1 MKMWPVESKDEGGTL
16 LFSDSPESV
25 TEDGILYQDT
35 VKGEARILYYHLNS
49 SDSDKKVAVVL
60 QSADGQPAI
69 VRVTRGGA
77 CYPSPDY
84 LHVGKMTQMAY
95 FEGEAHGDIYIGR
108 GRHRLLQENMDT
120 TILHP
125 GGLVYGVYD
134 FASNRPIKVSVIMYP
149 ADTDPY
155 EFLEQ
160 ARVLPKDEQRLRG
173 TFQGM
178 NRTLTSSK
186 AYDPAVDGTV
196 YFPLAD
202 DIHDRYRTGI
212 DATDGSTVT
221 NYGNYGVLYKLQIP
235 VVKGSAVQYYL
246 SPLGGIYAGAMTVA
260 QDAVRRRMI
269 ETPYERPY
277 FGDATPPESDAT
289 QKAREEGLA
298 ILTETTELTDLGVYE
313 GAPVTFEFSPPGASN
328 LPVNIIMMPAD

>member
-1 MKMWPVESKDEGGTL
+1 
-16 LFSDSPESV
+16 
-25 TEDGILYQDT
+25 
-35 VKGEARILYYHLNS
+35 
-49 SDSDKKVAVVL
+49 
-60 QSADGQPAI
+60 
-69 VRVTRGGA
+69 
-77 CYPSPDY
+77 
-84 LHVGKMTQMAY
+84 
-95 FEGEAHGDIYIGR
+95 
-108 GRHRLLQENMDT
+108 
-120 TILHP
+120 
-125 GGLVYGVYD
+125 
-134 FASNRPIKVSVIMYP
+134 MY
-149 ADTDPY
+149 
-155 EFLEQ
+155 
-160 ARVLPKDEQRLRG
+160 
-173 TFQGM
+173 
-178 NRTLTSSK
+178 
-186 AYDPAVDGTV
+186 
-196 YFPLAD
+196 
-202 DIHDRYRTGI
+202 TGI